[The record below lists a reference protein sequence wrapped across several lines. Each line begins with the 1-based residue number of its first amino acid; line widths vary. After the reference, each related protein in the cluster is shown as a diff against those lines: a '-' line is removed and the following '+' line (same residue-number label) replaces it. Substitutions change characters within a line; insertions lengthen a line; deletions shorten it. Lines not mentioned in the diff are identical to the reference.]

1 MDKMNLDTPIHE
13 FGHLWL
19 SWAKNNLGEIYQ
31 RGLEL
36 AKSEEAE
43 PYRQYVMETQ
53 PDLKVDSDAF
63 LEEVLAQT
71 IGDNGAKLVEENS
84 AKTKSWLQ
92 ELWNAIGQIL
102 GLSQYTAEQIQAMD
116 LNQFSRAIATDLFKG
131 SPIEALYA
139 NQIYGDDKVKV
150 EVVYIEEGK
159 KQELIEQGLLKETDN
174 LNHLEGGVFVTTSPD
189 DMLVGNVSILNVDG
203 EKISSSISTEGNG
216 GLFYVTK
223 YGNVWAYSNLNRTNA
238 AIKSI
243 NESLLKN
250 GGKTHLVLTKGS
262 DAKLL
267 SNPQGVTSTLKVA
280 EALLDAEL
288 ISRQDMRRSVIDA
301 LKSYDITLDI
311 PLTASVTQIKDA
323 LDANFSDVNASS
335 FEKRGNVLK
344 SILGNMAK
352 KESFKGNLEQIANF
366 LNTNVK
372 NVSKVDDFINT
383 IALVSAEKFTK
394 GLSGSDIYASIEIT
408 NPVKIDESKDHST
421 FGYGLIMVDE
431 NNKKIKPVLTLI
443 SGKYSAFD
451 ILDEQGRSIDE
462 IEGNRA
468 KQELL
473 FRSTVTGTSN
483 TGLGKGRLSK
493 EGQENKLV
501 QKSVVVAPG
510 NRLFN
515 NPLLDATT
523 IANKYNEENGL
534 APMVDNTITKI
545 DKPFAIR
552 LSKAY
557 DDMVA
562 TPFEEETQEAYK
574 ALVEETI
581 AQHRAILAEGYRVE
595 MSTSEYDNAQEMIDD
610 LRENKRM
617 KIFSTE
623 AGFGDNP
630 ITEEQRKEN
639 PLLQV
644 TEFKDANNVPL
655 LANDVFRFVH
665 DFFGHA
671 KLGNGFGPV
680 GEENAW
686 RVHVQMYSPT
696 ARKAITSET
705 RGQNS
710 FVNFS
715 GINDEAFKVRDEA
728 RKLRKEGKLAEAK
741 VLSDQVYK
749 MMKFADQKVGILPE
763 WAYKVP
769 SENLEDTT
777 SIPDCV

>member
-1 MDKMNLDTPIHE
+1 MDKMNLDTSIHE

-19 SWAKNNLGEIYQ
+19 SWAKNNLEEIYQ

-102 GLSQYTAEQIQAMD
+102 GLSQYTSEQIQAMD

-223 YGNVWAYSNLNRTNA
+223 YGNVWAYSNLNRANA

-515 NPLLDATT
+515 NP
-523 IANKYNEENGL
+523 
-534 APMVDNTITKI
+534 
-545 DKPFAIR
+545 
-552 LSKAY
+552 
-557 DDMVA
+557 
-562 TPFEEETQEAYK
+562 
-574 ALVEETI
+574 
-581 AQHRAILAEGYRVE
+581 
-595 MSTSEYDNAQEMIDD
+595 
-610 LRENKRM
+610 
-617 KIFSTE
+617 
-623 AGFGDNP
+623 
-630 ITEEQRKEN
+630 
-639 PLLQV
+639 
-644 TEFKDANNVPL
+644 
-655 LANDVFRFVH
+655 
-665 DFFGHA
+665 
-671 KLGNGFGPV
+671 
-680 GEENAW
+680 
-686 RVHVQMYSPT
+686 
-696 ARKAITSET
+696 
-705 RGQNS
+705 
-710 FVNFS
+710 
-715 GINDEAFKVRDEA
+715 
-728 RKLRKEGKLAEAK
+728 
-741 VLSDQVYK
+741 
-749 MMKFADQKVGILPE
+749 
-763 WAYKVP
+763 
-769 SENLEDTT
+769 
-777 SIPDCV
+777 